1 MMGRFYHYKLDYC
14 EIFLLENV
22 LVKQIEEGQIIS
34 SNHIDELLQIID
46 KHFKDKPVVYL
57 SNRTFSYSV
66 DPLVYKEVSKIK
78 NIIGIGIIVSGNQ
91 RVQNAFYEGKFYEKE
106 FEVFRH
112 FYEAMTWANSLLE
125 RYK

>member
-1 MMGRFYHYKLDYC
+1 MGRFYHHKLDYC
-14 EIFLLENV
+14 EIFVLENV